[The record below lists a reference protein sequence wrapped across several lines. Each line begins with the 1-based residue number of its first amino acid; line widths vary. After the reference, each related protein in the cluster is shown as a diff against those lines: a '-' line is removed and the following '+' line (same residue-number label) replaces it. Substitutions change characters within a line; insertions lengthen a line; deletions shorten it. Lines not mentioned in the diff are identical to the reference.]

1 MASLHGPGT
10 QVGSPRSA
18 DGELEIRGLVKRF
31 GSITAVRDVALEVA
45 KGEFVSLLGP
55 SGCGK
60 TTILNIIAGF
70 LHPDAGFVRLGGADI
85 VRTPPH
91 RRDTA
96 MVFQNYALFPHM
108 TVQDNI
114 AFGLRMRKVSAADIP
129 RRIREALELVR
140 LPHLESRY
148 PRQLSGGQQQRVA
161 LARALVIRPRIL
173 LLDEPLSNL
182 DARLREE
189 MRVELKEIQ
198 QQTGIT
204 TLFVTH
210 DIQEAF
216 SLSDR
221 VAVMNA
227 GQIEQV
233 GAPAA
238 IYSSPKSPFVASFLG
253 FANALDG
260 RIARTFGSRIEVRL
274 AAGFTVICGR
284 GAHRDEGTVT
294 VILRPERGI
303 MNKSL
308 GTGENW
314 LPGVVMRVV
323 YLGSTLQYFVDVAGT
338 RLMLLEQNRG
348 GETVVPGDRVHVRWA
363 EEDIICL

>member
-1 MASLHGPGT
+1 MHAAGPGEWEAL
-10 QVGSPRSA
+10 PPEH
-18 DGELEIRGLVKRF
+18 ELEIRNLVKRF
-31 GSITAVRDVALEVA
+31 GSVTAVKDVALEVA

-70 LHPDAGFVRLGGADI
+70 LQPDSGTVILGGADI
-85 VRTPPH
+85 LHVPPH
-91 RRDTA
+91 KRDAA

-114 AFGLRMRKVSAADIP
+114 AFGLRMRNVPSVEIP
-129 RRIREALELVR
+129 RRVRDALELVR
-140 LPHLESRY
+140 LPQLGSRY

-161 LARALVIRPRIL
+161 LARALVVRPRIL

-198 QQTGIT
+198 QQMGIT

-216 SLSDR
+216 SLSDH
-221 VAVMNA
+221 VAVMDA
-227 GQIEQV
+227 GRIEQV
-233 GAPAA
+233 GSPSV
-238 IYSSPKSPFVASFLG
+238 IYGSPTTPFVASFLG
-253 FANALDG
+253 FSNTLEG
-260 RIARTFGSRIEVRL
+260 RVVQSNGPRLEVRL
-274 AAGFTVICGR
+274 AAGFSIVCPR
-284 GAHRDEGTVT
+284 RSQRDGDAVS

-303 MNKSL
+303 LKSAR
-308 GTGENW
+308 GVGENW
-314 LPGVVMRVV
+314 VSGVVARIM
-323 YLGSTLQYFVDVAGT
+323 YLGSTIQYFVDAGGV

-348 GETVVPGDRVHVRWA
+348 EPTVAPGDTVHVHWA
-363 EEDIICL
+363 EKDVICL